1 MHEDAVSAITGEVVA
16 EKGTKITREIAD
28 MIQNAA
34 VPYFWVEGEETSRN
48 IKVLSN
54 MMVDL
59 QAVVDIDPAEVGV
72 TEQVYYPVL
81 AGIIEESAG
90 DVDEMK
96 RLIKRDL
103 HDLIPKHITK
113 EDIFASINYNMH
125 LEYGMGNDDDIDH
138 LGNRRIRA
146 VGELLQNQYRIG
158 LSRLERVVR
167 ERMTTQDQ
175 DGISP
180 QSLINIKPV
189 TAAVKEFF
197 GSSQLSQFMDQ
208 NNPLGE
214 LTHKRRLSA
223 LGPGGLSR
231 DRAGFEVRDV
241 HYSHYGRM
249 CPIETPEGPNIGL
262 INSLACY
269 ARINDIGKATVEGS
283 GLRASS
289 HPADR
294 PFGLQSS

>member
-1 MHEDAVSAITGEVVA
+1 MTGEVVA
-16 EKGTKITREIAD
+16 EKGTKITRELAG
-28 MIQNAA
+28 MIQNSAA
-34 VPYFWVEGEETSRN
+34 PYIWVEGEDESRN

-54 MMVDL
+54 LMVDL
-59 QAVVDIDPAEVGV
+59 QSVVDIDPAEVGV

-96 RLIKRDL
+96 RMIKRDL

-113 EDIFASINYNMH
+113 EDILASINYNMH

-175 DGISP
+175 MVFHHSP
-180 QSLINIKPV
+180 
-189 TAAVKEFF
+189 
-197 GSSQLSQFMDQ
+197 DQ
-208 NNPLGE
+208 
-214 LTHKRRLSA
+214 
-223 LGPGGLSR
+223 
-231 DRAGFEVRDV
+231 
-241 HYSHYGRM
+241 Y
-249 CPIETPEGPNIGL
+249 
-262 INSLACY
+262 
-269 ARINDIGKATVEGS
+269 
-283 GLRASS
+283 
-289 HPADR
+289 
-294 PFGLQSS
+294 